1 MWDLLLP
8 VLLVSSLILNLLLL
22 RAVVP
27 PDVASPVTACFV
39 IAERLRG
46 AVSLLRGAGLVAAG
60 ARASPRR
67 KSPVQ
72 LPRHMVPVR
81 LEDDDEENPVC
92 GGSLHDDRQSAAGPR
107 RSRQNGGDGGHRALA
122 AAATAAVFSDSH
134 GPDEEERGSEIASDI
149 ARPRCSSNLW
159 GVGGTSGTP
168 GSAEAAS
175 SVDGSEEPGDAAGD
189 AALATR
195 KKQARQRHQ
204 RQSQQRRSRRGG
216 DDADGGGSHAGDGA
230 ADGGEGGGR
239 RRAEQR
245 CVWHGSRRAP
255 LQKPTPRRAPLPPQV
270 QRIYHKV
277 AGRVS
282 LRVLHRRHAPLRP
295 RDRGERAPR
304 SSRDWTS
311 HPPLALPSY
320 DATREPFQPPPPP
333 SLPVPPSTHLLAA
346 RALPRRRRHRPHSS
360 RRPTDLRAAQ
370 VSIAPLSHGAA
381 TRPARAERRRRSREV
396 WGRQSV
402 NALAPSSVGGRPLG
416 PSEEELAARAAVAA
430 GERTRAA
437 HAQRERVMAH
447 MIALDEAT
455 GHAERDFD

>member
-8 VLLVSSLILNLLLL
+8 VLLVSSLMLNLLLL

-195 KKQARQRHQ
+195 KKQVHRPPAPAGLGRDVGLYHRQGCRTALLAWPPRRRARGTRGRASRGGAGAAATTPTAEEATRATALRTAARGEAVAAPSSGAADLSQSRRSGLTTGPAPTARSSPTSRQRC
-204 RQSQQRRSRRGG
+204 RSRRSLTA
-216 DDADGGGSHAGDGA
+216 DA
-230 ADGGEGGGR
+230 
-239 RRAEQR
+239 
-245 CVWHGSRRAP
+245 
-255 LQKPTPRRAPLPPQV
+255 
-270 QRIYHKV
+270 
-277 AGRVS
+277 
-282 LRVLHRRHAPLRP
+282 
-295 RDRGERAPR
+295 R
-304 SSRDWTS
+304 S
-311 HPPLALPSY
+311 A
-320 DATREPFQPPPPP
+320 
-333 SLPVPPSTHLLAA
+333 
-346 RALPRRRRHRPHSS
+346 
-360 RRPTDLRAAQ
+360 
-370 VSIAPLSHGAA
+370 
-381 TRPARAERRRRSREV
+381 RRRRSWRRAPPSPP
-396 WGRQSV
+396 GR
-402 NALAPSSVGGRPLG
+402 GRG
-416 PSEEELAARAAVAA
+416 R
-430 GERTRAA
+430 RTRSGSASW
-437 HAQRERVMAH
+437 
-447 MIALDEAT
+447 LT
-455 GHAERDFD
+455 

>member
-8 VLLVSSLILNLLLL
+8 VLLVSSLMLNLLLL

-245 CVWHGSRRAP
+245 CSGSIT
-255 LQKPTPRRAPLPPQV
+255 KSQV
-270 QRIYHKV
+270 
-277 AGRVS
+277 G
-282 LRVLHRRHAPLRP
+282 
-295 RDRGERAPR
+295 
-304 SSRDWTS
+304 S
-311 HPPLALPSY
+311 HYGSCTDGTLLSDLA
-320 DATREPFQPPPPP
+320 TE
-333 SLPVPPSTHLLAA
+333 
-346 RALPRRRRHRPHSS
+346 
-360 RRPTDLRAAQ
+360 